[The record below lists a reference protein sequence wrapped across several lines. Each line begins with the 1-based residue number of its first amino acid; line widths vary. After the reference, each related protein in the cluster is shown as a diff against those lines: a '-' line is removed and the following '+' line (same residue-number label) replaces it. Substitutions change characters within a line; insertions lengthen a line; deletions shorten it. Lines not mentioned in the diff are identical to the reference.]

1 LDAAAPVVFCFQACV
16 TLGKGCVLARLQDI
30 GEIGLFLLRLPR
42 TMAVFGVYETLTVLA
57 GLGLVL

>member
-1 LDAAAPVVFCFQACV
+1 MVLCFQACV

-42 TMAVFGVYETLTVLA
+42 TMAVLGVYETLTVLA